1 MKAARQCIW
10 FRRPFR
16 CLLMTKADIGEAFQ
30 HGSPSRYDGASN
42 SGTRMKRRDFIAGLG
57 GAMAMA
63 APRSS
68 QAQQAAQTIG
78 YISSR
83 SAQADAHLVAA
94 FRSGLNEIG
103 YVDGRNVTIEF
114 RWAEGDYAR
123 HEALAAELV
132 RQKVALIVATSA
144 PTASAAKKVPRGAI
158 PLVFTTGEDPVKDG
172 LVDSFNRPGGN
183 ATGIYVFTVGLGP
196 KRLEILREL
205 VPGTSVIGFLTNP
218 NVPSTEVQLKDIHS
232 AARGLGQSIEIFS
245 ASSESELIAAFE
257 NMNRAKIGA
266 LLLAADP
273 FFQVWR
279 TRLIELALRNRIP
292 ALYEWADFVAAGG
305 LASYSTSRAE
315 AYRLAGTY
323 AGRILKG
330 EPPSELPVVQ
340 SSKFEL
346 ALNVKTAKALGLAIP
361 PALLA
366 RADELIE

>member
-1 MKAARQCIW
+1 
-10 FRRPFR
+10 
-16 CLLMTKADIGEAFQ
+16 
-30 HGSPSRYDGASN
+30 
-42 SGTRMKRRDFIAGLG
+42 MKRRDFVAGLG
-57 GAMAMA
+57 GAATVIA
-63 APRSS
+63 ASRLS
-68 QAQQAAQTIG
+68 QAQQALQTIG

-94 FRSGLNEIG
+94 FRAGLKETG
-103 YVDGRNVTIEF
+103 YIDGQNVTIEF

-123 HEALAAELV
+123 HEALAADLV

-144 PTASAAKKVPRGAI
+144 PTATAAKKVPRGAI

-172 LVDSFNRPGGN
+172 LVESFNRPGGD

-205 VPGTSVIGFLTNP
+205 VPGASVIGFLANP
-218 NVPSTEVQLKDIHS
+218 NVPSTEFQLKDIQN
-232 AARGLGQSIEIFS
+232 AARGMGQRLETFS
-245 ASSESELIAAFE
+245 ASSESELVAAFN
-257 NMNRAKIGA
+257 NMTRLKIGA
-266 LLLAADP
+266 LLLGADP
-273 FFQVWR
+273 LFQVSR
-279 TRLIELALRNRIP
+279 TKLIELALRHRIP
-292 ALYEWADFVAAGG
+292 ALYEWADFVAVGG
-305 LASYSTSRAE
+305 LASYSTSRTE

-346 ALNVKTAKALGLAIP
+346 ALNIKTAKTLGLTIP

-366 RADELIE
+366 RVDEVIE